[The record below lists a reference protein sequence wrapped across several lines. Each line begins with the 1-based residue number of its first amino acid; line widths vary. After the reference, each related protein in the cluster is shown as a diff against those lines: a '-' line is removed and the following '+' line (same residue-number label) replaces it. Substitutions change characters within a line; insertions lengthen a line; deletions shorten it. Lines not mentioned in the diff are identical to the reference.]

1 MLERFFK
8 NNIILKVC
16 EASIALLSSILTL
29 IGVLVVAYDD
39 KTIIERIA
47 QNAYTI
53 DYCIALLILGI
64 CVGIILIGITV
75 KSCIKSKPYLL
86 ESIIPIILQIVII
99 TIGLSNDI
107 IGFLNVFLV
116 IFAILLLI
124 AYLAGTILYNI
135 YGPHEAKTIDLNK
148 NYLLTLIINIISIIA
163 LSSIFFVP
171 LYSGY
176 DRNTEVS
183 FILINGILGT
193 KDIVQYI
200 SFVISFCVFIIS
212 VCSFLKTLKYYYWHS
227 ADFSKTAKQAA
238 YLNFAVAIIYFVIGS
253 TVVFYLG
260 VNNDNYRDLNTYS
273 WIPFLIISVI
283 TIIHSFV
290 NSKNEYNENFESK
303 KTALND
309 VISLIFVIVFSAITF
324 ITIFVPL
331 LTVKGNS
338 SSYSNIEVYICGID
352 FLVNPSKTS
361 EGYMLVSFVFL
372 AVVIITII
380 LLVISITSFFTK
392 SDEFKRIAL
401 TTIIINFAFVIILG
415 LFGKY
420 YELSTRI
427 NIDKLNEL
435 LSKYNG
441 RDITL
446 DASEVE
452 FGSGCFYL
460 IIADVVAA
468 IVLFFFKPFTKANKE
483 LAENVNF
490 KTDEAIKINLENLDN
505 GLESLVPSSTKEEN
519 NEISY
524 NEAESANKIEEN
536 KSEPVEI
543 KEENEDEPLNLKEEV
558 PSIPTFDACPSFTE
572 LDGSILSFKELMN
585 ERRSHLF
592 ENPTLPSLVQFV
604 VDYARES
611 RLHLSYTPQTIA
623 KFVAGLGATKLSI
636 LQGMSG
642 TGKTS
647 LPKIFME
654 ALMGNCEIVEV
665 ESSWKDKNELIGYY
679 NEFSKVFTP
688 KKFTRMLYKASLN
701 PGVITFIVLD
711 EMNLSR
717 IEYYFSDF
725 LSLMENEPENRE
737 IQLCNIKL
745 TNDYDNEHHHYF
757 SLKDDH
763 TLHIPENV
771 WFIGT
776 ANRDESTFEISDK
789 VYDRAAT
796 MNFNTRAPKVKNY
809 TTPLAQRYLPYKEF
823 LNLLENAISTVD
835 FDLES
840 ISYIKN
846 VEALLSPYNI
856 SFGNRI
862 MNQIEKYVKIYI
874 SCFTNSNELVN
885 EAVEDILLSKVVS
898 KLEFKAVEDKEELAL
913 EFEKLGLNKCAAF
926 IRKLNEDF

>member
-1 MLERFFK
+1 MLESFFRK
-8 NNIILKVC
+8 KIILKVC
-16 EASIALLSSILTL
+16 EVSLTL
-29 IGVLVVAYDD
+29 MSSFLTLFGVLFVSYDD

-47 QNAYTI
+47 QNASTI
-53 DYCIALLILGI
+53 DYCIALLVLGI
-64 CVGIILIGITV
+64 CVGIILIGISV
-75 KSCIKSKPYLL
+75 KSFIKSKPYLL
-86 ESIIPIILQIVII
+86 ESIIPMILQIVII

-107 IGFLNVFLV
+107 IGFLSVMLV
-116 IFAILLLI
+116 IFAILLLV
-124 AYLAGTILYNI
+124 AYLVGTILYNI
-135 YGPHEAKTIDLNK
+135 YGPRETKRIDLNK

-171 LYSGY
+171 LYTGY
-176 DRNTEVS
+176 DNKKEVS
-183 FILINGILGT
+183 FILINGIFGT

-200 SFVISFCVFIIS
+200 SFVISFCIFIIS

-273 WIPFLIISVI
+273 WIPFLIISAI

-290 NSKNEYNENFESK
+290 NSKNEYNENAEPK
-303 KTALND
+303 KTALNN
-309 VISLIFVIVFSAITF
+309 VISLLFVCVFSVITF
-324 ITIFVPL
+324 TTIFVPL
-331 LTVKGNS
+331 LTVRGS
-338 SSYSNIEVYICGID
+338 SASYSSFEIFICGID
-352 FLVNPSKTS
+352 FLTNPSKTS

-380 LLVISITSFFTK
+380 LLVISIASFFTK

-401 TTIIINFAFVIILG
+401 TTIIINFAFVLILG

-435 LSKYNG
+435 LSNYNG
-441 RDITL
+441 KEITIDL
-446 DASEVE
+446 SNAE
-452 FGSGCFYL
+452 FSSGCFYL
-460 IIADVVAA
+460 IIADLVAA

-490 KTDEAIKINLENLDN
+490 KADEAIKINIENPDN
-505 GLESLVPSSTKEEN
+505 GIESLAPVSTKEEN
-519 NEISY
+519 TEPLS
-524 NEAESANKIEEN
+524 EETASAPEEV
-536 KSEPVEI
+536 KALPSEI
-543 KEENEDEPLNLKEEV
+543 KEEKKNDDSILKDELPVIL
-558 PSIPTFDACPSFTE
+558 TFDACPSFSE
-572 LDGSILSFKELMN
+572 LDANIAVYKDLMS
-585 ERRSHLF
+585 ERRKHLF
-592 ENPTLPSLVQFV
+592 ENPTLPAIVQFV

-701 PGVITFIVLD
+701 PDVITFIVLD

-745 TNDYDNEHHHYF
+745 TNDYDNEHHHYY

-796 MNFNTRAPKVKNY
+796 MNFNTRAPKVRNY
-809 TTPLAQRYLPYKEF
+809 TTPLAQRYLPYNEF
-823 LNLLENAISTVD
+823 LNLLENTISTVD

-846 VEALLSPYNI
+846 VEVLLSPYNI

-874 SCFTNSNELVN
+874 SCFTNSNELIN

-898 KLEFKAVEDKEELAL
+898 KLEFKAVEDKEELAF
-913 EFEKLGLNKCAAF
+913 EFEKLSLNKCAAF

>member
-1 MLERFFK
+1 MLESFFRK
-8 NNIILKVC
+8 KIILKLC
-16 EASIALLSSILTL
+16 EVSLTL
-29 IGVLVVAYDD
+29 MSSFLTLFGVLFVSYDD

-47 QNAYTI
+47 QNASTS
-53 DYCIALLILGI
+53 DYCIALLVLGI
-64 CVGIILIGITV
+64 CVGIILIGISV
-75 KSCIKSKPYLL
+75 KSFIKSKPYLL
-86 ESIIPIILQIVII
+86 ESIIPMILQIVII

-107 IGFLNVFLV
+107 IGFLSVMLV
-116 IFAILLLI
+116 IFAILLLV
-124 AYLAGTILYNI
+124 AYLVGTILYNI
-135 YGPHEAKTIDLNK
+135 YGPRETKRIDLNK

-171 LYSGY
+171 LYTGY
-176 DRNTEVS
+176 DNKKEVS
-183 FILINGILGT
+183 FILINGIFGT

-238 YLNFAVAIIYFVIGS
+238 YLNFAVTIIYFVIGS

-273 WIPFLIISVI
+273 WIPFLIISAI

-290 NSKNEYNENFESK
+290 NSKNEYNENAEPK
-303 KTALND
+303 KTALNN
-309 VISLIFVIVFSAITF
+309 VISLIFVCVFSVITF
-324 ITIFVPL
+324 TTIFVPL
-331 LTVKGNS
+331 LTVRGS
-338 SSYSNIEVYICGID
+338 SASYSSFEIFTCGID
-352 FLVNPSKTS
+352 FLTNPSKTS

-380 LLVISITSFFTK
+380 LLVISIASFFTK

-401 TTIIINFAFVIILG
+401 TTIIINFAFVLILG

-435 LSKYNG
+435 LSNYNG
-441 RDITL
+441 KEITIDL
-446 DASEVE
+446 SNAE
-452 FGSGCFYL
+452 FSSGCFYL
-460 IIADVVAA
+460 IIADLVAA

-490 KTDEAIKINLENLDN
+490 KADEAIKINIENPDN
-505 GLESLVPSSTKEEN
+505 GIESLAPASTKEEST
-519 NEISY
+519 EPLS
-524 NEAESANKIEEN
+524 EETASAPEEV
-536 KSEPVEI
+536 KALPSEI
-543 KEENEDEPLNLKEEV
+543 KEEKKNDDSILKDESPAIL
-558 PSIPTFDACPSFTE
+558 TFDACPSFSE
-572 LDGSILSFKELMN
+572 LDANIAVYKDLMS
-585 ERRSHLF
+585 ERRNHLF
-592 ENPTLPSLVQFV
+592 ENPTLPAIVQFV

-701 PGVITFIVLD
+701 PDVITFIVLD

-745 TNDYDNEHHHYF
+745 TNDYDNEHHHYY

-796 MNFNTRAPKVKNY
+796 MNFNTRAPKVRNY
-809 TTPLAQRYLPYKEF
+809 TTPLAQRYLPYNEF
-823 LNLLENAISTVD
+823 LNLLENTISTVD

-846 VEALLSPYNI
+846 VEVLLSPYNI

-874 SCFTNSNELVN
+874 SCFTNSNELIN

-898 KLEFKAVEDKEELAL
+898 KLEFKAVEDKEELAF
-913 EFEKLGLNKCAAF
+913 EFEKLSLNKCAAF

>member
-1 MLERFFK
+1 MLESFFRK
-8 NNIILKVC
+8 KIILKVC
-16 EASIALLSSILTL
+16 EVSLTL
-29 IGVLVVAYDD
+29 MSSFLTLFGVLFVSYDD

-47 QNAYTI
+47 QNASTI
-53 DYCIALLILGI
+53 DYCIALLVLGI
-64 CVGIILIGITV
+64 CVGIILIGISV
-75 KSCIKSKPYLL
+75 KSFIKSKPYLL
-86 ESIIPIILQIVII
+86 ESIIPMILQIVII

-107 IGFLNVFLV
+107 IGFLSVMLV
-116 IFAILLLI
+116 IFAILLLV
-124 AYLAGTILYNI
+124 AYLVGTILYNI
-135 YGPHEAKTIDLNK
+135 YGPRETKRIDLNK

-171 LYSGY
+171 LYTGY
-176 DRNTEVS
+176 DNKKEVS
-183 FILINGILGT
+183 FILINGIFGT

-200 SFVISFCVFIIS
+200 SFVISFCIFIIS

-273 WIPFLIISVI
+273 WIPFLIISAI

-290 NSKNEYNENFESK
+290 NSKNEYNENAEPK
-303 KTALND
+303 KTALNN
-309 VISLIFVIVFSAITF
+309 VISLLFVCVFSVITF
-324 ITIFVPL
+324 TTIFVPL
-331 LTVKGNS
+331 LTVRGS
-338 SSYSNIEVYICGID
+338 SASYSSFEIFICGID
-352 FLVNPSKTS
+352 FLTNPSKTS

-380 LLVISITSFFTK
+380 LLVISIASFFTK

-401 TTIIINFAFVIILG
+401 TTIIINFAFVLILG

-435 LSKYNG
+435 LSNYNG
-441 RDITL
+441 KEITIDL
-446 DASEVE
+446 SNAE
-452 FGSGCFYL
+452 FSSGCFYL
-460 IIADVVAA
+460 IIADLVAA

-490 KTDEAIKINLENLDN
+490 KADEAIKINIENPDN
-505 GLESLVPSSTKEEN
+505 GIESLAPVSTKEEN
-519 NEISY
+519 TEPLS
-524 NEAESANKIEEN
+524 EETASAPEEV
-536 KSEPVEI
+536 KALPSEI
-543 KEENEDEPLNLKEEV
+543 KDEKKNDDSILKDELPV
-558 PSIPTFDACPSFTE
+558 ILTFDACPSFSE
-572 LDGSILSFKELMN
+572 LDANIAVYKDLMS
-585 ERRSHLF
+585 ERRKHLF
-592 ENPTLPSLVQFV
+592 ENPTLPAIVQFV

-701 PGVITFIVLD
+701 PDVITFIVLD

-745 TNDYDNEHHHYF
+745 TNDYDNEHHHYY

-796 MNFNTRAPKVKNY
+796 MNFNTRAPKVRNY
-809 TTPLAQRYLPYKEF
+809 TTPLAQRYLPYNEF
-823 LNLLENAISTVD
+823 LNLLENTISTVD

-846 VEALLSPYNI
+846 VEVLLSPYNI

-874 SCFTNSNELVN
+874 SCFTNSNELIN

-898 KLEFKAVEDKEELAL
+898 KLEFKAVEDKEELAF
-913 EFEKLGLNKCAAF
+913 EFEKLSLNKCAAF

>member
-1 MLERFFK
+1 MLESFFRK
-8 NNIILKVC
+8 KIILKVC
-16 EASIALLSSILTL
+16 EVSLTL
-29 IGVLVVAYDD
+29 MSSFLTLFGVLFVSYDD

-47 QNAYTI
+47 QNASTI
-53 DYCIALLILGI
+53 DYCIALLVLGI
-64 CVGIILIGITV
+64 CVGIILIGISV
-75 KSCIKSKPYLL
+75 KSFIKSKPYLL
-86 ESIIPIILQIVII
+86 ESIIPMILQIVII

-107 IGFLNVFLV
+107 IGFLSVMLV
-116 IFAILLLI
+116 IFAILLLVV
-124 AYLAGTILYNI
+124 YLVGTILYNI
-135 YGPHEAKTIDLNK
+135 YGPRETKRIDLNK
-148 NYLLTLIINIISIIA
+148 NYLLTLIINITSIIA

-171 LYSGY
+171 LYTGY
-176 DRNTEVS
+176 DNKKEVS
-183 FILINGILGT
+183 FILINGIFGT

-200 SFVISFCVFIIS
+200 SFVISFCIFIIS

-273 WIPFLIISVI
+273 WIPFLIISAI

-290 NSKNEYNENFESK
+290 NSKNEYNENAEPK
-303 KTALND
+303 KTALNN
-309 VISLIFVIVFSAITF
+309 VISLLFVCVFSVITF
-324 ITIFVPL
+324 TTIFVPL
-331 LTVKGNS
+331 LTVRGS
-338 SSYSNIEVYICGID
+338 SASYSSFEIFICGID
-352 FLVNPSKTS
+352 FLTNPSKTS

-380 LLVISITSFFTK
+380 LLVISIASFFTK

-401 TTIIINFAFVIILG
+401 TTIIINFAFVLILG

-435 LSKYNG
+435 LSNYNG
-441 RDITL
+441 KEITIDL
-446 DASEVE
+446 SNAE
-452 FGSGCFYL
+452 FSSGCFYL
-460 IIADVVAA
+460 IIADLVAA

-490 KTDEAIKINLENLDN
+490 KADEAIKINIENPDN
-505 GLESLVPSSTKEEN
+505 GIESLAPVSTKEEN
-519 NEISY
+519 TEPLS
-524 NEAESANKIEEN
+524 EETASAPEEV
-536 KSEPVEI
+536 KALPSEI
-543 KEENEDEPLNLKEEV
+543 KDEKKNDDSILKDELPV
-558 PSIPTFDACPSFTE
+558 ILTFDACPSFSE
-572 LDGSILSFKELMN
+572 LDANIAVYKDLMS
-585 ERRSHLF
+585 ERRKHLF
-592 ENPTLPSLVQFV
+592 ENPTLPAIVQFV

-701 PGVITFIVLD
+701 PDVITFIVLD

-745 TNDYDNEHHHYF
+745 TNDYDNEHHHYY

-796 MNFNTRAPKVKNY
+796 MNFNTRAPKVRNY
-809 TTPLAQRYLPYKEF
+809 TTPLAQRYLPYNEF
-823 LNLLENAISTVD
+823 LNLLENTISTVD

-846 VEALLSPYNI
+846 VEVLLSPYNI

-874 SCFTNSNELVN
+874 SCFTNSNELIN

-898 KLEFKAVEDKEELAL
+898 KLEFKAVEDKEELAF
-913 EFEKLGLNKCAAF
+913 EFEKLSLNKCAAF

>member
-1 MLERFFK
+1 MLESFFRK
-8 NNIILKVC
+8 KIILKVC
-16 EASIALLSSILTL
+16 EVSLTL
-29 IGVLVVAYDD
+29 MSSFLTLFGVLFVSYDD

-47 QNAYTI
+47 QNASTI
-53 DYCIALLILGI
+53 DYCIALLVLGI
-64 CVGIILIGITV
+64 CVGIILIGISV
-75 KSCIKSKPYLL
+75 KSFIKSKPYLL
-86 ESIIPIILQIVII
+86 ESIIPMILQIVII

-107 IGFLNVFLV
+107 IGFLSVMLV
-116 IFAILLLI
+116 IFAILLLVV
-124 AYLAGTILYNI
+124 YLVGTILYNI
-135 YGPHEAKTIDLNK
+135 YGPRETKRIDLNK
-148 NYLLTLIINIISIIA
+148 NYLLTLIINITSIIA

-171 LYSGY
+171 LYTGY
-176 DRNTEVS
+176 DNKKEVS
-183 FILINGILGT
+183 FILINGIFGT

-200 SFVISFCVFIIS
+200 SFVISFCIFIIS

-273 WIPFLIISVI
+273 WIPFLIISAI

-290 NSKNEYNENFESK
+290 NSKNEYNENAEPK
-303 KTALND
+303 KTALNN
-309 VISLIFVIVFSAITF
+309 VISLLFVCVFSVITF
-324 ITIFVPL
+324 TTIFVPL
-331 LTVKGNS
+331 LTVRGS
-338 SSYSNIEVYICGID
+338 SASYSSFEIFICGID
-352 FLVNPSKTS
+352 FLTNPSKTS

-380 LLVISITSFFTK
+380 LLVISIASFFTK

-401 TTIIINFAFVIILG
+401 TTIIINFAFVLILG

-435 LSKYNG
+435 LYNYNG
-441 RDITL
+441 KEITIDL
-446 DASEVE
+446 SNAE
-452 FGSGCFYL
+452 FSSGCFYL
-460 IIADVVAA
+460 IIADLVAA

-490 KTDEAIKINLENLDN
+490 KADEAIKINIENPDN
-505 GLESLVPSSTKEEN
+505 GIESLAPVSTKEEN
-519 NEISY
+519 TEPLS
-524 NEAESANKIEEN
+524 EETASASEEVQALP
-536 KSEPVEI
+536 SEI
-543 KEENEDEPLNLKEEV
+543 KEEKKNDDSILKDELPVIL
-558 PSIPTFDACPSFTE
+558 TFDACPSFSE
-572 LDGSILSFKELMN
+572 LDANIAVYKDLMS
-585 ERRSHLF
+585 ERRKHLF
-592 ENPTLPSLVQFV
+592 ENPTLPAIVQFV

-701 PGVITFIVLD
+701 PDVITFIVLD

-745 TNDYDNEHHHYF
+745 TNDYDNEHHHYY

-796 MNFNTRAPKVKNY
+796 MNFNTRAPKVRNY
-809 TTPLAQRYLPYKEF
+809 TTPLAQRYLPYNEF
-823 LNLLENAISTVD
+823 LNLLENTISTVD

-846 VEALLSPYNI
+846 VEVLLSPYNI

-874 SCFTNSNELVN
+874 SCFTNSNELIN

-898 KLEFKAVEDKEELAL
+898 KLEFKAVEDKEELAF
-913 EFEKLGLNKCAAF
+913 EFEKLRLNKCAAF

>member
-1 MLERFFK
+1 MLESFFRK
-8 NNIILKVC
+8 KIILKVC
-16 EASIALLSSILTL
+16 EVSLTL
-29 IGVLVVAYDD
+29 MSSFLTLFGVLFVSYDD

-47 QNAYTI
+47 QNASTI
-53 DYCIALLILGI
+53 DYCIALLVLGI
-64 CVGIILIGITV
+64 CVGIILIGISV
-75 KSCIKSKPYLL
+75 KSFIKSKPYLL
-86 ESIIPIILQIVII
+86 ESIIPMILQIVII

-107 IGFLNVFLV
+107 IGFLSVMLV
-116 IFAILLLI
+116 IFAILLLV
-124 AYLAGTILYNI
+124 AYLVGTILYNI
-135 YGPHEAKTIDLNK
+135 YGPRETKRIDLNK

-171 LYSGY
+171 LYTGY
-176 DRNTEVS
+176 DNKKEVS
-183 FILINGILGT
+183 FILINGIFGT

-200 SFVISFCVFIIS
+200 SFVISFCIFIIS

-273 WIPFLIISVI
+273 WIPFLIISAI

-290 NSKNEYNENFESK
+290 NSKNEYNENAEPK
-303 KTALND
+303 KTALNN
-309 VISLIFVIVFSAITF
+309 VISLLFVCVFSVITF
-324 ITIFVPL
+324 TTIFVPL
-331 LTVKGNS
+331 LTVRGS
-338 SSYSNIEVYICGID
+338 SASYSSFEIFICGID
-352 FLVNPSKTS
+352 FLTNPSKTS

-380 LLVISITSFFTK
+380 LLVISIASFFTK

-401 TTIIINFAFVIILG
+401 TTIIINFAFVLILG

-435 LSKYNG
+435 LSNYNG
-441 RDITL
+441 KEITIDL
-446 DASEVE
+446 SKAE
-452 FGSGCFYL
+452 FSSGCFYL
-460 IIADVVAA
+460 IIADLVAA

-490 KTDEAIKINLENLDN
+490 KADEAIKINIENPDN
-505 GLESLVPSSTKEEN
+505 GIKSLAPVSTKEEKT
-519 NEISY
+519 EPLS
-524 NEAESANKIEEN
+524 EETASAPEEV
-536 KSEPVEI
+536 KALPSEI
-543 KEENEDEPLNLKEEV
+543 KEEKTNDDSILKDESPAIL
-558 PSIPTFDACPSFTE
+558 TFDACPSFSE
-572 LDGSILSFKELMN
+572 LDANIAVYKDLMS
-585 ERRSHLF
+585 ERRKHLF
-592 ENPTLPSLVQFV
+592 ENPTLPAIVQFV

-701 PGVITFIVLD
+701 PDVITFIVLD

-745 TNDYDNEHHHYF
+745 TNDYDNEHHHYY

-763 TLHIPENV
+763 TLHISENV

-796 MNFNTRAPKVKNY
+796 MNFNTRAPKVRNY
-809 TTPLAQRYLPYKEF
+809 TTPLAQRYLPYNEF
-823 LNLLENAISTVD
+823 LNLLENTISTVD

-846 VEALLSPYNI
+846 VEVLLSPYNI

-874 SCFTNSNELVN
+874 SCFTNSNELIN

-898 KLEFKAVEDKEELAL
+898 KLEFKAVEDKEELAF
-913 EFEKLGLNKCAAF
+913 EFEKLSLNKCAAF